1 MLNKLIKHE
10 WRETWKIPVLSC
22 LVLITATCICAL
34 CLMRMEPPAVEDAVN
49 MGALFL
55 TILYA
60 MMVSCTSFLILI
72 YFGVRFYRNLYTD
85 EGYLMHTLPVTPRQL
100 ILSKML
106 VASLW
111 YFVCSLLAVWSMIV
125 ILTFCMPVIALEGS
139 AISFDWFTTNSA
151 LLFGMPMPAFLICY
165 LLLSVVSSFSN
176 ALILYGAVSLGQ
188 LFSRHKV
195 MASVLCYIGFS
206 MLIQTVTSFAMT
218 PYLTKLII
226 TEGVSGELA
235 GNAAGIPEFVGVFMR
250 GTLLV
255 SFLGSLLAAVGA
267 YILTEYIMNK
277 QLNLD

>member
-10 WRETWKIPVLSC
+10 WKETWKIPSLSC
-22 LVLITATCICAL
+22 LVLIVATCICAL
-34 CLMRMEPPAVEDAVN
+34 CLMRMEPPAVENAVN

-55 TILYA
+55 TILYS
-60 MMVSCTSFLILI
+60 MMVSCATILVLI

-100 ILSKML
+100 ILSKTV

-111 YFVCSLLAVWSMIV
+111 YFICSLLAVWSTIV
-125 ILTFCMPVIALEGS
+125 ILAFCMPVIALDG
-139 AISFDWFTTNSA
+139 AKLTLGWFMDNFLSM
-151 LLFGMPMPAFLICY
+151 FGMSLPAFLVCY
-165 LLLSVVSSFSN
+165 LLLSVVSAFSN
-176 ALILYGAVSLGQ
+176 ALILYGAISLGQ
-188 LFSRHKV
+188 LFSKHKV

-218 PYLTKLII
+218 PYLTKLIL
-226 TEGVSGELA
+226 TEGASGELA
-235 GNAAGIPEFVGVFMR
+235 GSAAGVPEFVGVFMR